1 MEPPTPAI
9 RAGHEE
15 EEHRAW
21 ATQATCG
28 LGARQRGTY
37 SAPTRSSRHPRRVP
51 QVVVCGSNPIFPG
64 SGVLSPGRGQVR
76 RVLRCPPA
84 HDTWSP
90 HRRGPS
96 GAAPRGLRRE
106 DERQGTDRSWPRRR
120 PPGPQGRQHRLH
132 LRVSPQIGKRGSGP
146 ACWLGKMTTFL
157 VIGTTPCYN
166 CNGSSLRRRDRSVLN
181 SMPGPHLQ

>member
-1 MEPPTPAI
+1 MWPGCATTRDLLCSNQVLASSQARPSGCGVRIQSYLPRIWCPLAREGASAAGAALPT
-9 RAGHEE
+9 
-15 EEHRAW
+15 
-21 ATQATCG
+21 
-28 LGARQRGTY
+28 GAR
-37 SAPTRSSRHPRRVP
+37 HME
-51 QVVVCGSNPIFPG
+51 
-64 SGVLSPGRGQVR
+64 
-76 RVLRCPPA
+76 
-84 HDTWSP
+84 P

-157 VIGTTPCYN
+157 VIGTAPCYN
-166 CNGSSLRRRDRSVLN
+166 CNGSSLHRRDRSVLN